1 MELRY
6 YSSLSCYRV
15 LLIIS
20 EVVPTLLAYV
30 AFGSSQAK
38 DGSEMILNANACSAK
53 EDEAATSREN
63 SHVEGTIWITKLAP
77 AIECIACVMSRA
89 ALLARQ
95 DPELL
100 LVVQYRVRLLLGH
113 ATDS

>member
-1 MELRY
+1 
-6 YSSLSCYRV
+6 
-15 LLIIS
+15 
-20 EVVPTLLAYV
+20 
-30 AFGSSQAK
+30 
-38 DGSEMILNANACSAK
+38 MILNANACSAK

-100 LVVQYRVRLLLGH
+100 LVVYSTEFDCYWVMLWIRRQFRWQTRL
-113 ATDS
+113 AADPVTPDI